1 MRAATH
7 EKHVQE
13 PVPVDVSNPRVD
25 VSNLRAPMFPALRR
39 KTTVQILILILIL
52 TSADAAA
59 SLCDDAAAAGDLPNR
74 GTADVRSSRD
84 AAAVVPEAKA
94 RRHRQADWGNMVHVD
109 KCHRNVAFIRDE

>member
-25 VSNLRAPMFPALRR
+25 VSDLRAPMFPALRR

-52 TSADAAA
+52 GRPALGLGVRHSVSVPHFPLQK
-59 SLCDDAAAAGDLPNR
+59 SLHFWPH
-74 GTADVRSSRD
+74 
-84 AAAVVPEAKA
+84 AVYANEVVALGA
-94 RRHRQADWGNMVHVD
+94 CRRKLLRYRCGGRLRVL
-109 KCHRNVAFIRDE
+109 R

>member
-39 KTTVQILILILIL
+39 KTTVQILILILPETIPIP
-52 TSADAAA
+52 AM
-59 SLCDDAAAAGDLPNR
+59 CGR
-74 GTADVRSSRD
+74 GVSELS
-84 AAAVVPEAKA
+84 
-94 RRHRQADWGNMVHVD
+94 
-109 KCHRNVAFIRDE
+109 

>member
-39 KTTVQILILILIL
+39 KTTVQILILILTVKL
-52 TSADAAA
+52 ES
-59 SLCDDAAAAGDLPNR
+59 GGKGR
-74 GTADVRSSRD
+74 
-84 AAAVVPEAKA
+84 AKLKKVSCM
-94 RRHRQADWGNMVHVD
+94 QWGCGEQD
-109 KCHRNVAFIRDE
+109 T

>member
-39 KTTVQILILILIL
+39 KTTVQILILILVEFDSTLLLQI
-52 TSADAAA
+52 D
-59 SLCDDAAAAGDLPNR
+59 R
-74 GTADVRSSRD
+74 KV
-84 AAAVVPEAKA
+84 
-94 RRHRQADWGNMVHVD
+94 
-109 KCHRNVAFIRDE
+109 F